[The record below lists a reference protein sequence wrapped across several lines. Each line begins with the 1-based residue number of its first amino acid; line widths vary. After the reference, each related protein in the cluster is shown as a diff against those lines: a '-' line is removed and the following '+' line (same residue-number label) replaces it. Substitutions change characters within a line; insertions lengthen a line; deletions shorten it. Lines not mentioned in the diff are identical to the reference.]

1 MICQKCNDGCFLQPN
16 DWKCNKCK
24 ANLNISEV
32 KDINEEA
39 YKEAKII
46 LNDMSKWTV
55 EGFEEYLT
63 KYSKKLHS
71 NHVLNVSIKNKLA
84 GFYGKLQVGWS
95 SINSIF
101 FQSVSTSKRTQ
112 GGFLIFNHLNRLH
125 SLIDD

>member
-39 YKEAKII
+39 YKEAEII

-55 EGFEEYLT
+55 ERFEEYLS

-95 SINSIF
+95 SI
-101 FQSVSTSKRTQ
+101 TQ
-112 GGFLIFNHLNRLH
+112 YCFNRCQHQK
-125 SLIDD
+125 